1 MNRFYTAACAAF
13 ILISGAS
20 AQENLSTWASAKPI
34 RVNTSATGAN
44 LANGLTNYPLLVRL
58 NATNA
63 ADVFATAK
71 AGGADLRFRRI
82 PGPALP
88 YEIERWDATAQ
99 IADIWVRVDAVSAND
114 SAQTIWLYWGKA
126 DAPAASSGA
135 SVFNSSN
142 GFAAV
147 WHMNGAGNG
156 GMVDETDATGN
167 LNATQYNN
175 NGTNPASASNG
186 PIGYHRILSA
196 SSSTSGQGFTTNDAS
211 KANFL
216 FTDNYTV
223 SAWANPTTI
232 DHAAYPTIV
241 TKHDNQWALRVNT
254 NVTGPWLFF
263 YGNQG
268 GSNAWPEVKSNTN
281 AVNGE
286 WTHVVGVRSIND
298 DAMILYLNGALE
310 ATTFGPGTEGSQ
322 VTDNSVAIG
331 RRAEAEDRFW
341 NGALDEIRLE
351 SVARSADWVKLD
363 FESQKPGNNLLKFGA
378 TQAPI
383 SVSHR
388 LPVATQSAFTARRSG
403 GTFVFAL
410 PPEVANGS
418 KVARLTVMDA
428 QGRVSWT
435 SQSAA
440 GARSIVWN
448 GRGADGKFAANGLY
462 FARLVSAEGKTW
474 DARLAVTR

>member
-1 MNRFYTAACAAF
+1 MNRIYSAACAA
-13 ILISGAS
+13 LMVVAGAT

-44 LANGLTNYPLLVRL
+44 LATGLTNYPLLVRL

-88 YEIERWDATAQ
+88 YEIERWDAGAQ
-99 IADIWVRVDAVSAND
+99 VAEIWVKVDAINAND
-114 SAQTIWLYWGKA
+114 TAQTIWMYWGKA

-147 WHMNGAGNG
+147 YHMNGAGSG
-156 GMVDETDATGN
+156 GQVNENDATGN
-167 LNATQYNN
+167 LNATQFNN
-175 NGTNPASASNG
+175 NGTNPASANNG
-186 PIGYHRILSA
+186 PLGFYRILSA
-196 SSSTSGQGFTTNDAS
+196 TDNASGQGFTTNDAT

-232 DHAAYPTIV
+232 DHNSYPTIV

-268 GSNAWPEVKSNTN
+268 GSNAWPEAKSNIN

-286 WTHVVGVRSIND
+286 WAHVVGVRSIND
-298 DAMILYLNGALE
+298 DAMMLYLNGALE
-310 ATTFGPGTEGSQ
+310 ATTSGPGTEGSQ

-351 SVARSADWVKLD
+351 SAARSADWVKLD
-363 FESQKPGNNLLKFGA
+363 FESQKPGTNLLKFGT
-378 TQAPI
+378 TQVPLGVA
-383 SVSHR
+383 HR
-388 LPVATQSAFTARRSG
+388 GLVTTPSAFSARRSG

-410 PPEVANGS
+410 PPEAS
-418 KVARLTVMDA
+418 KGARLMVMDA
-428 QGRVSWT
+428 QGRVAWT
-435 SQSAA
+435 SQAA
-440 GARSIVWN
+440 TGARSLVWN
-448 GRGADGKFAANGLY
+448 GRGADGTFAANGLY

-474 DARLAVTR
+474 DARLAVTH